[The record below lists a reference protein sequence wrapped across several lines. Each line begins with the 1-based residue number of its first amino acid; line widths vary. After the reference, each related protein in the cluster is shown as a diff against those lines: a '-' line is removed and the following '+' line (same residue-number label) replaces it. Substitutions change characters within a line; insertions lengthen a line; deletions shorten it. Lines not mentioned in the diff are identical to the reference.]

1 MKLKAITCMILTSGL
16 IACGQADTAN
26 QHLGSMDESTK
37 ILISEFKKTQETL
50 KDATNH
56 VGRMANSIEA
66 LQKLGV
72 DTVKLFGNAFK
83 PREPSKTENIED
95 IFNDLPDA
103 VTPQN
108 QTEKEKNKS

>member
-1 MKLKAITCMILTSGL
+1 MILMSGM

-72 DTVKLFGNAFK
+72 DTVKLFSETFQPK
-83 PREPSKTENIED
+83 PPTKTSNID
-95 IFNDLPDA
+95 DLVRDLPGVEMPEDQ
-103 VTPQN
+103 T
-108 QTEKEKNKS
+108 TEKKEN